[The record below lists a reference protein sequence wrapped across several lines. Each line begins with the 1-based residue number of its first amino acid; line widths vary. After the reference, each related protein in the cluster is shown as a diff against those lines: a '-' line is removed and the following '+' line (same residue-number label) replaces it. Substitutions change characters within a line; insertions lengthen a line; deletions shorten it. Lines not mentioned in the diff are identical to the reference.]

1 MEAQKDKMNLL
12 AEERNKLAK
21 ERNQLAAE
29 RTLTAWI
36 RTSLASVGGG
46 FAILRLLEFQEYS
59 HRVIADLVGELLILL
74 GIFILAFSLIDYKKR
89 VDELKI
95 MHSHRHNIW
104 LVITVITLMVVSSL
118 LFFVAV
124 R

>member
-1 MEAQKDKMNLL
+1 MEEQKDVMTLL

-46 FAILRLLEFQEYS
+46 FAILRLLEFQEYN
-59 HRVIADLVGELLILL
+59 HRVIADLAGELLIIL

-89 VDELKI
+89 VDQLKI
-95 MHSHRHNIW
+95 MHSHRNNIW